1 MKRDQFG
8 QVSFDINEVAEML
21 YTNPDMD
28 FANLQVQDPNLYNA
42 SVARYFNELPTLKE
56 YRPLTV
62 DIEEFDRMNQ
72 SQWYMPKEY
81 RELDIAE
88 WVLAQCQSQE
98 QLQRAGKELLMF
110 QERNL
115 TDLLRFLKYFVDTMR
130 ANGVVWGLGR
140 GSSVSSF
147 VLYLI
152 GVHKIDSMY
161 YDLDVEEFLR

>member
-8 QVSFDINEVAEML
+8 QVSFDIVEVAEML
-21 YTNPDMD
+21 YANPNMD
-28 FANLQVQDPNLYNA
+28 FANLQVQNPERYNS
-42 SVARYFNELPTLKE
+42 SVLKYFNELPSLKE
-56 YRPLTV
+56 YQPMAV
-62 DIEEFDRMNQ
+62 DVEEFDRLNQ
-72 SQWYMPKEY
+72 NQWYMPTEY
-81 RELDIAE
+81 QNLDIAE
-88 WVLAQCQSQE
+88 WVLSQCQDQE

-115 TDLLRFLKYFVDTMR
+115 VDLLKFLKYFVDTMR
-130 ANGVVWGLGR
+130 TNGVVWGLGR

-152 GVHKIDSMY
+152 GVHKINSLY

>member
-8 QVSFDINEVAEML
+8 QVSFDINEIAEML
-21 YTNPDMD
+21 YINPDMD
-28 FANLQVQDPNLYNA
+28 FTNLQVQDPEIYNA
-42 SVARYFNELPTLKE
+42 SVARYYGELPALKE
-56 YRPLTV
+56 YQPLPMS
-62 DIEEFDRMNQ
+62 IEEFDRINQ
-72 SQWYMPKEY
+72 SHWYMPEQY
-81 RELDIAE
+81 QEFDIDK
-88 WVLAQCQSQE
+88 WVLDQCRTQE

-130 ANGVVWGLGR
+130 TNGVVWGLGR

>member
-8 QVSFDINEVAEML
+8 QISFDIGEVAEML
-21 YTNPDMD
+21 HSNPDVD
-28 FANLQVQDPNLYNA
+28 FTNLQVQNPNLYNA
-42 SVARYFNELPTLKE
+42 SVARYFGELPALKE

-62 DIEEFDRMNQ
+62 DIEEFDRINQ
-72 SQWYMPKEY
+72 SQWYMPEEY
-81 RELDIAE
+81 RKLDIAE
-88 WVLAQCQSQE
+88 WVLSQCQTQE
-98 QLQRAGKELLMF
+98 ELQRSGKELLMF

-130 ANGVVWGLGR
+130 NNKVVWGLGR

-152 GVHKIDSMY
+152 GIHKINSIY

>member
-8 QVSFDINEVAEML
+8 QVSFDPNEVAEML
-21 YTNPDMD
+21 YANPDMD
-28 FANLQVQDPNLYNA
+28 FTNLQVQNSNLYNA
-42 SVARYFNELPTLKE
+42 SVARYFGELPALKE
-56 YRPLTV
+56 YQPLTV
-62 DIEEFDRMNQ
+62 DIEDFDRMNQ
-72 SQWYMPKEY
+72 SHWYMPEKY

-88 WVLAQCQSQE
+88 WVLKQCKTQE
-98 QLQRAGKELLMF
+98 QLQRAGKELLLF

-115 TDLLRFLKYFVDTMR
+115 NDLLRFLKYFVDTMR

-152 GVHKIDSMY
+152 GVHKIDSIY